1 MCLMI
6 ILSEAGGTFERLGRD
21 MVENAI
27 QKKVWAVV
35 GATNN
40 KGKFGCRIYKR
51 LLNAGYEVYPVNPGI
66 AEIDG
71 AKCYATIA
79 DLPVIPDVVNIVVPS
94 KIAVEIVKEA
104 AEKGVKIVWLQPGS
118 DKPEVVQAASE
129 AGLEVIEDCV
139 LTRIFAKK

>member
-1 MCLMI
+1 MPMLE
-6 ILSEAGGTFERLGRD
+6 EA
-21 MVENAI
+21 V
-27 QKKVWAVV
+27 QKKIWAVV

-40 KGKFGCRIYKR
+40 KDKFGCKIYKR
-51 LLNAGYEVYPVNPGI
+51 LVKAGYEVYPINPGI

-71 AKCYATIA
+71 AKCYATLA

-94 KIAVEIVKEA
+94 KIAVGTVKEA

-118 DKPEVVQAASE
+118 DKPEVVQAAKE

>member
-1 MCLMI
+1 MCRMI
-6 ILSEAGGTFERLGRD
+6 ILSEAGRTFERLGRD

-27 QKKVWAVV
+27 EKKVWAVV

-40 KGKFGCRIYKR
+40 KDKFGCRIYKR
-51 LLNAGYEVYPVNPGI
+51 LLKAGYEVYPVNPGI

-79 DLPVIPDVVNIVVPS
+79 DLPVIPDVVNIVVPA

>member
-1 MCLMI
+1 MLE
-6 ILSEAGGTFERLGRD
+6 EA
-21 MVENAI
+21 V
-27 QKKVWAVV
+27 KKKIWALV

-40 KGKFGCRIYKR
+40 KDKYGCKIYKR
-51 LLNAGYEVYPVNPGI
+51 LLKAGYEVYPVNPGI

-71 AKCYATIA
+71 AKCYASIA
-79 DLPVIPDVVNIVVPS
+79 DLPVVPEVVNIVVPA
-94 KIAVEIVKEA
+94 KFAVGAVKEA

-118 DKPEVVQAASE
+118 DKPEVVKAAKD

>member
-1 MCLMI
+1 MKGWDA
-6 ILSEAGGTFERLGRD
+6 S
-21 MVENAI
+21 MVEKAM

-40 KGKFGCRIYKR
+40 KDKYGCKIYKR
-51 LLNAGYEVYPVNPGI
+51 LLKAGYEVYPVNPGI

-71 AKCYATIA
+71 AKCYANIA
-79 DLPVIPDVVNIVVPS
+79 ELPVIPDVVNIVVPS
-94 KIAVEIVKEA
+94 KIAVGNVKEA

-118 DKPEVVQAASE
+118 DKPEVVKAAID
-129 AGLEVIEDCV
+129 AGLEVIKDCV

>member
-27 QKKVWAVV
+27 EKKVWAVV

>member
-1 MCLMI
+1 MFLMQFCLR
-6 ILSEAGGTFERLGRD
+6 LYRKSERLGLD

-27 QKKVWAVV
+27 EKKVWAVV

-40 KGKFGCRIYKR
+40 KDKFGCRIYKR
-51 LLNAGYEVYPVNPGI
+51 LLKAGYEVYPVNPGI

-79 DLPVIPDVVNIVVPS
+79 DLPVIPDVVNIVVPA

-139 LTRIFAKK
+139 LTRVFAKK